1 MHVLALDT
9 TTRDGSVALVTEHGV
24 VDERRGD
31 ASRTHV
37 QRMPGEILD
46 LIDMHGMS
54 VGAIDLFAVA
64 SGPGSFTGL
73 RIGMA
78 TIQGLALASGRRVV
92 VVSALDALAECARL
106 TAPVGARVATWMDA
120 HRHEVFAARYAVAED
135 AEMGTRMEEVD
146 GPSVGDPV
154 VTLEHWA
161 AGFRGCRALFIGDGA
176 GLYADRIEERMPAAT
191 VMPLPLLAGAIGR
204 MAIRS
209 AARGET
215 VHPAAVQPLYVR
227 RPDVEIERERT
238 R

>member
-9 TTRDGSVALVTEHGV
+9 TTCDGSVALVSEDGV
-24 VDERRGD
+24 IEERRGD

-37 QRMPGEILD
+37 ERMPGEVLD
-46 LIDMHGMS
+46 LIDAHGLS
-54 VGAIDLFAVA
+54 VDAIDLFAVA

-106 TAPVGARVATWMDA
+106 AAPMGARVGTWMDA
-120 HRHEVFAARYAVAED
+120 HRREVFAARYAVADDPEL
-135 AEMGTRMEEVD
+135 GTRMEPID
-146 GPSVGDPV
+146 APSVGDPV
-154 VTLEHWA
+154 VTLERWA
-161 AGFRGCRALFIGDGA
+161 DGFRGHRALFIGDGA
-176 GLYADRIEERMPAAT
+176 VLYEDRIKERMPDAA
-191 VMPLPLLAGAIGR
+191 VIPLPLLAGAIGL

-209 AARGET
+209 ATRGES
-215 VHPAAVQPLYVR
+215 VHPAAVQPFYVR

>member
-46 LIDMHGMS
+46 LIGTHGMS

-78 TIQGLALASGRRVV
+78 TIQGLALATGRRVV

-135 AEMGTRMEEVD
+135 AEMGTRMEALD

-154 VTLEHWA
+154 ATLDHWA
-161 AGFRGCRALFIGDGA
+161 DGFRGRRAMFIGDGA
-176 GLYADRIEERMPAAT
+176 VLYANRIEARMPGAT
-191 VMPLPLLAGAIGR
+191 VIPIPLLAGAIGR
-204 MAIRS
+204 MAIRR
-209 AARGET
+209 AARGES
-215 VHPAAVQPLYVR
+215 VHPAAVQPFYVR

>member
-37 QRMPGEILD
+37 ERMPGEILD
-46 LIDMHGMS
+46 LIDAHGLS
-54 VGAIDLFAVA
+54 VDAIDLFAVA

-78 TIQGLALASGRRVV
+78 TIQGLALAAGRRVV
-92 VVSALDALAECARL
+92 VVTALDALAECARL

-120 HRHEVFAARYAVAED
+120 HRHEVFAARYAVADD
-135 AEMGTRMEEVD
+135 AEMGTRMKVID

-154 VTLEHWA
+154 VTLERWA
-161 AGFRGCRALFIGDGA
+161 DGFRGRRALFIGDGA
-176 GLYADRIEERMPAAT
+176 VLYADRIEERMPEAT
-191 VMPLPLLAGAIGR
+191 VRPAPPARRCDWTDGDPER
-204 MAIRS
+204 RS
-209 AARGET
+209 R
-215 VHPAAVQPLYVR
+215 
-227 RPDVEIERERT
+227 
-238 R
+238 